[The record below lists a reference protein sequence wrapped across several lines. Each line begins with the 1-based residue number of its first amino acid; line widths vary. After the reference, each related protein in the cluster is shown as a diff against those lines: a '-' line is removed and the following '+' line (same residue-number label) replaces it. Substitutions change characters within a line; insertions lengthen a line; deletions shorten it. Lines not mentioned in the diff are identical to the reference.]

1 MSFIEIASLIL
12 LISLINKTGNF
23 VSYPTQWR
31 WTQSATHQGAFE
43 FTKHSKV
50 SSIAPKVGSTEFTDI
65 ALDNDFIPYY
75 SGGKF
80 GGKGGEF
87 KKEEV
92 NSGKRRWI
100 QERGGVFRE
109 EEVNSGKRR
118 WIQGRGGEF
127 RKEEVNSGERR
138 WIQTEAHLPFNQW
151 ESGFSAKYGINYY
164 YLHI

>member
-80 GGKGGEF
+80 GEK
-87 KKEEV
+87 EV
-92 NSGKRRWI
+92 NSR
-100 QERGGVFRE
+100 
-109 EEVNSGKRR
+109 KRR

-127 RKEEVNSGERR
+127 RKEGAYSEKRRWIQERGGEFREEEVNSGKRR
-138 WIQTEAHLPFNQW
+138 
-151 ESGFSAKYGINYY
+151 
-164 YLHI
+164 